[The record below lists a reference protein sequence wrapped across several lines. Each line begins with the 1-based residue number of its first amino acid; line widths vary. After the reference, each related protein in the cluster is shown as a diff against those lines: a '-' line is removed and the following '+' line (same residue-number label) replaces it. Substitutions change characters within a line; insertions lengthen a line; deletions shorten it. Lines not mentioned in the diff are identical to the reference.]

1 MDDLFVLQQ
10 QLEKT
15 TSYTQI
21 EIAGDSLLAYLGA
34 DVVAI
39 YLVNDMVSPNVFK
52 KVLNGNTRADIATLF
67 AIESDGLPEN
77 KARYQPDPILEFL
90 FDIYGQKVYAYRQSG
105 GRVRIFPIS
114 VTEESR
120 VRHGRPVNLGLLSTD
135 FGMSGSKGWQIGVF
149 HGRDYPIA
157 MRQEDPLRPMFALL
171 GLEVTATEQEVKHAY
186 RRLAHIYHPDLSRE
200 PGATQRMQRINAAY
214 EAIMRRFA

>member
-15 TSYTQI
+15 AAYSQT
-21 EIAGDSLLAYLGA
+21 EIAGDSLLAHLGA
-34 DVVAI
+34 DVIAI
-39 YLVNDMVSPNVFK
+39 YLVKDVVSPNVFK

-67 AIESDGLPEN
+67 AIEADGVPAN
-77 KARYQPDPILEFL
+77 KARYQAEPALEFL
-90 FDIYGQKVYAYRQSG
+90 FDIYGQRVYAYRISG
-105 GRVRIFPIS
+105 GRLRIFPVS
-114 VTEESR
+114 VAEDQR
-120 VRHGRPVNLGLLSTD
+120 IRHGRPVNLGLLSTD
-135 FGMSGSKGWQIGVF
+135 FGMSGTKGWQIGVF
-149 HGRDYPIA
+149 HGRDYYTTI
-157 MRQEDPLRPMFALL
+157 RQEDPLQPMYALL
-171 GLEVTATEQEVKHAY
+171 GLEVTATEQEVKRAY